1 MPHPS
6 NDALRISDV
15 GLALIERFEGF
26 EPDWYLD
33 PVGVR
38 TIAYGWTGALP
49 AGLSPPLTR
58 AQGRQL
64 LRDTVGAYESA
75 VRRNVAVPLAQ
86 PQFDALVSFTYNLG
100 ASNLASSTLLRL
112 LNAGDASG
120 AAEQFDRWVLAGGR
134 PLPGLVRRRAAE
146 RALFASGT
154 GPSDRVPAR
163 PPHVLDEPPPMP
175 DVRAP
180 TPPPTPTPGP
190 SRPAE
195 PPTPPAPPT
204 PPGRSGW

>member
-1 MPHPS
+1 MPHPA
-6 NDALRISDV
+6 NDALRISSA

-49 AGLSPPLTR
+49 AGLSPPLTQ

-75 VRRNVAVPLAQ
+75 VRRSVAVPLAQ
-86 PQFDALVSFTYNLG
+86 AQFDALVSFTYNLG

-112 LNAGDASG
+112 LNEGDARA

-134 PLPGLVRRRAAE
+134 ALPGLVRRRAAE
-146 RALFASGT
+146 RALFTSGT
-154 GPSDRVPAR
+154 GPSDRIPVR
-163 PPHVLDEPPPMP
+163 PPHVLDNPPPVP
-175 DVRAP
+175 DVRVSA
-180 TPPPTPTPGP
+180 PPPPPP
-190 SRPAE
+190 SQP
-195 PPTPPAPPT
+195 PPAPPA
-204 PPGRSGW
+204 PDVPRRPDRSGW